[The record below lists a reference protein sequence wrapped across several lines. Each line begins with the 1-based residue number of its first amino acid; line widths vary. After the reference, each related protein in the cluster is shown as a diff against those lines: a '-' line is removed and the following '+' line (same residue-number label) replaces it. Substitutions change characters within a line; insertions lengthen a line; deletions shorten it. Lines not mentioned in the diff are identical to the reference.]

1 MSMNVSTLDAI
12 LLVVAL
18 VLALPG
24 GLFVAWLLSLP
35 RARFLALVGGIVGD
49 LVAAAAI
56 FAFLAA
62 AKPSID
68 ALSYFVGA
76 FFICSTGVA
85 IGALLAD
92 FLVGLGRRGPDVSS
106 LEY

>member
-1 MSMNVSTLDAI
+1 MGLDLNTFLLI
-12 LLVVAL
+12 LAL

-35 RARFLALVGGIVGD
+35 RARFLALLGGILGD
-49 LVAAAAI
+49 LAVALVMYI
-56 FAFLAA
+56 FIQMTT
-62 AKPSID
+62 PSLD
-68 ALSYFVGA
+68 PLSYFLGT
-76 FFICSTGVA
+76 FFACSTGVA
-85 IGALLAD
+85 IGALVAD